1 MNIQYHMTFLS
12 SKQCHFQEHRTSSS
26 SQYPTTNIKAIS
38 TTQEENRTD
47 LLFIPNS
54 KIILIVDTESNTL
67 LMLRGLSY
75 LEH

>member
-12 SKQCHFQEHRTSSS
+12 SKQCHFHEHRTSSA

-38 TTQEENRTD
+38 ATQEENRTN